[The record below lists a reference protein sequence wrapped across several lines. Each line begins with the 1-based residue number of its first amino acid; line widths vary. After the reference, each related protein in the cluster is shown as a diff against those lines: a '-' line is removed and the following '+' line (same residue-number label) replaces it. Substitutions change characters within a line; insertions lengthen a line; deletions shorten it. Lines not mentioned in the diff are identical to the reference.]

1 MVLVLG
7 RGGFCPKDRRQ
18 GYHELAMSL
27 VGPFATFRCNAMT
40 CLFRGQSGL
49 SSPGFAGQIYEFTA

>member
-7 RGGFCPKDRRQ
+7 RGAFCRKDRRQ

-27 VGPFATFRCNAMT
+27 VGP
-40 CLFRGQSGL
+40 
-49 SSPGFAGQIYEFTA
+49 

>member
-7 RGGFCPKDRRQ
+7 RSAFCPKDRRQ

-27 VGPFATFRCNAMT
+27 VGPTQPRQSSDFVSAM
-40 CLFRGQSGL
+40 RG
-49 SSPGFAGQIYEFTA
+49 ITAAPTHCRRGGS